1 MFKTQNFKYCI
12 DECPIGRIVKDH
24 FLSKTESVFD
34 AASDFDN
41 FVCNCF
47 KECIYREK
55 HKNEK
60 TTSL

>member
-12 DECPIGRIVKDH
+12 DECPIGKIVKDH

-47 KECIYREK
+47 K
-55 HKNEK
+55 
-60 TTSL
+60 